1 MKRISDQSFEREL
14 EKRLQELSSTEGVYP
29 LLSTEV
35 RNKYLRKANM
45 ISRHSVS
52 KLTVSRHKEWNF
64 PILKELKMGTLATIM
79 IILGLMLGGTTATA
93 YAAQDALPTDTLYP
107 VKLLTEDIQFDL
119 TGNTAAKLELALE
132 FAETR
137 ISEIIQL
144 KEEGLMPPEGVYAEL
159 ENQIQQA
166 ILLSTQMGE
175 SNLEPALLQIRDRIQ
190 DQLKL
195 MDGTGDGS
203 ILLRTRTLLQE
214 RVQLIETGLGNLN
227 GFYFEAQNGWE
238 NTPLMN
244 QGETQQNQIQ
254 NQNQEQ
260 NPGNNQS
267 PTTVIDY
274 TATSEIQNMNGTSG
288 GNENPGSGTST
299 KTPYQN
305 GSGTPTV
312 SGGKK

>member
-14 EKRLQELSSTEGVYP
+14 EKRLQELSSTEGLYP
-29 LLSTEV
+29 PLSAEV

-52 KLTVSRHKEWNF
+52 KLNVSRHKEWNF

-260 NPGNNQS
+260 NTGNNQS

-305 GSGTPTV
+305 GSGTPTD

>member
-1 MKRISDQSFEREL
+1 
-14 EKRLQELSSTEGVYP
+14 
-29 LLSTEV
+29 
-35 RNKYLRKANM
+35 
-45 ISRHSVS
+45 
-52 KLTVSRHKEWNF
+52 
-64 PILKELKMGTLATIM
+64 MGTLATIM

-195 MDGTGDGS
+195 MDGTGAGS

-244 QGETQQNQIQ
+244 QGETQQNQTQ

-260 NPGNNQS
+260 NTGNNQS
-267 PTTVIDY
+267 PTTGIDY
-274 TATSEIQNMNGTSG
+274 TATPEIQNMNGTSG

-305 GSGTPTV
+305 GSGTPTG
-312 SGGKK
+312 SGSKK